1 MFKKVLIAEDEELMS
16 IALRM
21 ALEDLGIV
29 QDNRDYVVNCDQ
41 AYSRVKKAISEANPY
56 QLLIADLSFKGDPV
70 KREISSGWELIQAVK
85 KIQPAIK
92 VMVFS
97 ADDRKNIADRLF
109 KDYQIGAYVHK
120 SFGAVNAFKTAIKA
134 IKDGQKYCSAN
145 LRRFP
150 GDEILAELTG
160 EEKLILKLTTEGVKQ
175 KSIAAYFKER
185 EMSSSSLSHIEKKL
199 KALREKL
206 NISSTF
212 LLAWHCKERGIL

>member
-1 MFKKVLIAEDEELMS
+1 MFKKVLIAEDEEFMN

-21 ALEDLGIV
+21 ALEDLGVV
-29 QDNRDYVVNCDQ
+29 QDNRDYVVNCDY
-41 AYSRVKKAISEANPY
+41 AYSRVKKAISEAHPY
-56 QLLIADLSFKGDPV
+56 QLLIADLSFKGDTE

-85 KIQPAIK
+85 EIQPAIK

-109 KDYQIGAYVHK
+109 KDYQIDAYVHK
-120 SFGAVNAFKTAIKA
+120 SFGAVNAFKTAIKTVN
-134 IKDGQKYCSAN
+134 DGRKYCSAN

-175 KSIAAYFKER
+175 KSIAACFKKKG
-185 EMSSSSLSHIEKKL
+185 MSSSSLSHIEKKL

-212 LLAWHCKERGIL
+212 LLAWHCRERGIV